1 MPTCTPRKGY
11 SPAPP
16 CEAAAIGDS
25 HARFTDP
32 KVDKATFGKGG
43 LIEST
48 KAKRIY
54 FHDVNDG
61 YAVNHHH
68 FGNPFNEA
76 AKARA
81 GYDDVEAEVRD
92 AVNFVAQRT
101 PLWATSYIVPDNHSD
116 GFLNTWILKSDWKKL
131 PVVQR
136 AFYLE
141 TAKVM
146 HDSAKIGTGGTEYTN
161 PWPYWVNRVM
171 DELWDRERIK
181 VVCLTG
187 KGGEGSRVK
196 GIQMDLHGDRGPIG
210 ARGSIKKSAPRR
222 CAGHDW
228 PRSQP
233 RCE

>member
-1 MPTCTPRKGY
+1 MWRLDKHGIFYARHVNFTDDGVGIDVNDMYTPKGY
-11 SPAPP
+11 GPAPP
-16 CEAAAIGDS
+16 CEAATIGDN

-43 LIEST
+43 LIEAI

-81 GYDDVEAEVRD
+81 GYDDVMGEVRE

-116 GFLNTWILKSDWKKL
+116 GFLNIWILKSDWKKL

-136 AFYLE
+136 AFYLR
-141 TAKVM
+141 
-146 HDSAKIGTGGTEYTN
+146 
-161 PWPYWVNRVM
+161 NR
-171 DELWDRERIK
+171 
-181 VVCLTG
+181 
-187 KGGEGSRVK
+187 
-196 GIQMDLHGDRGPIG
+196 QGD
-210 ARGSIKKSAPRR
+210 AR
-222 CAGHDW
+222 
-228 PRSQP
+228 
-233 RCE
+233 